1 MVRRSDQQSLVIW
14 TTLLCIK
21 SSFSRYRT
29 IRHGGYGSLFSLF
42 GQALA
47 GLQQGDLQLGTHLLL
62 LSRDGKGA
70 GITVCLRFGHN
81 GLLSLLVSHPLAVQH
96 IINHQEHIPPG
107 ISFIFPKQSTN
118 PTFLSF
124 LLLSAA
130 PIR

>member
-47 GLQQGDLQLGTHLLL
+47 GLQDVYKRQVPAGF
-62 LSRDGKGA
+62 SFSAMAASIAGK
-70 GITVCLRFGHN
+70 
-81 GLLSLLVSHPLAVQH
+81 PLAL
-96 IINHQEHIPPG
+96 IG
-107 ISFIFPKQSTN
+107 LAQSAIH
-118 PTFLSF
+118 SAGRHK
-124 LLLSAA
+124 LL
-130 PIR
+130 

>member
-70 GITVCLRFGHN
+70 EIAVSQYGNFVKLVDSKRSR
-81 GLLSLLVSHPLAVQH
+81 SLL
-96 IINHQEHIPPG
+96 
-107 ISFIFPKQSTN
+107 
-118 PTFLSF
+118 
-124 LLLSAA
+124 
-130 PIR
+130 

>member
-62 LSRDGKGA
+62 LSKKVLGLPYA
-70 GITVCLRFGHN
+70 SALATTV
-81 GLLSLLVSHPLAVQH
+81 S
-96 IINHQEHIPPG
+96 
-107 ISFIFPKQSTN
+107 SFF
-118 PTFLSF
+118 
-124 LLLSAA
+124 
-130 PIR
+130 

>member
-47 GLQQGDLQLGTHLLL
+47 RLQQGDLQLGTHLLL

-70 GITVCLRFGHN
+70 VGKYGRLIFGLRE
-81 GLLSLLVSHPLAVQH
+81 GLPSRE
-96 IINHQEHIPPG
+96 NY
-107 ISFIFPKQSTN
+107 
-118 PTFLSF
+118 
-124 LLLSAA
+124 
-130 PIR
+130 